1 MSKISCKLFGVP
13 QIMKDGQSVF
23 LPYAKINALLY
34 YMLINKV
41 VSRTEIA
48 GLLWPDENEET
59 AKKNLRNAVYQTK
72 RSLGLDI
79 IVSPKKSVLILNQ
92 DLEIE
97 IDVDVFSSAPREHMD
112 LYTGDFLQGFFL
124 KGSEAYEYWIVKTRN
139 YLKEKFSSECY
150 LKIEEDIQNQNY
162 VNVEDRI
169 QRLIELDE
177 YDERN
182 FRLLMRFY
190 QDTGR
195 NGKVIETYYEL
206 SKLLRRELGVEPDQK
221 TKEIYE
227 RSLRQM
233 NFGEGKE
240 RTLDDSFFYGR
251 LEEIAA
257 LEKTLLD
264 FKQKKDGRSLVIRGE
279 PGSGKS
285 TLKRRFLEEA
295 ADNFIVLE
303 VRCCQVEQGLFLR
316 PWRRAAEE
324 IETLTRRERQIL
336 PEAWKD
342 LMVQV
347 FPDFMDNLPNET
359 TGKLPLSAVVHI
371 MGESVRALAAQRQ
384 VILVFEDLQWMDADS
399 LRLLTAVLLE
409 TDPTQ
414 VMLLGTCTKEY
425 SRALEDTLTEL
436 SRYNRLQMI
445 ELERF
450 TIEACHHLIEKA
462 LPGKAVEGET
472 LERIYG
478 ETEGNPLLLSE
489 YIAGMKRGDSMN
501 TITQAMTESVKGRF
515 LYLSQEELDFARDIS
530 LFYDEIPLRMVQQLT
545 GKTGEELLQLLGN
558 LENRD
563 ILSEQETDKGPAI
576 LFTHGKLR
584 EYCYMTLP
592 ASRKKALHQKVGV
605 LLEEEINSSG
615 KKDNKLYAKLIYH
628 FSASGDYLKVLKY
641 RIANLNDHLNFSHL
655 MFPILDNLE
664 MDSDVKV
671 YISRDK
677 IEALFSNLEAS
688 FREVRDMAQGSM
700 ELALLELE
708 FFYMKGRYYIM
719 EGRYEDGINDIMYVI
734 DKSRQIENYDYT
746 LEGYKQLI
754 FYYLQ
759 INDTKR
765 MGEYVE
771 LALELAVA
779 RNYHR
784 EIGVFLRLRG
794 LYYMMGGSYRLA
806 ESYLMESIQSL
817 SVTKEM
823 ARQYAANIAAAYN
836 YIGEIR
842 QAQEKYTDALN
853 LFGKAISLCPGNALS
868 SLSVF
873 YINAGKTAY
882 FQQNLSAAQMY
893 FDKAYG
899 LYGQFDSFWKRSILD
914 SYMALTLIG
923 QHQYQKALEYL
934 VSARQNM
941 GYIKNPSDFGTVYF
955 AEALICKMGEK
966 DQEIWEIFGETLR
979 DSPDH
984 YYRRAMKNLN
994 QHLDK
999 YEINLL
1005 NQLFKQG

>member
-1 MSKISCKLFGVP
+1 
-13 QIMKDGQSVF
+13 
-23 LPYAKINALLY
+23 
-34 YMLINKV
+34 
-41 VSRTEIA
+41 
-48 GLLWPDENEET
+48 
-59 AKKNLRNAVYQTK
+59 
-72 RSLGLDI
+72 
-79 IVSPKKSVLILNQ
+79 
-92 DLEIE
+92 
-97 IDVDVFSSAPREHMD
+97 
-112 LYTGDFLQGFFL
+112 
-124 KGSEAYEYWIVKTRN
+124 
-139 YLKEKFSSECY
+139 
-150 LKIEEDIQNQNY
+150 
-162 VNVEDRI
+162 
-169 QRLIELDE
+169 
-177 YDERN
+177 
-182 FRLLMRFY
+182 
-190 QDTGR
+190 
-195 NGKVIETYYEL
+195 
-206 SKLLRRELGVEPDQK
+206 
-221 TKEIYE
+221 
-227 RSLRQM
+227 
-233 NFGEGKE
+233 
-240 RTLDDSFFYGR
+240 
-251 LEEIAA
+251 
-257 LEKTLLD
+257 
-264 FKQKKDGRSLVIRGE
+264 
-279 PGSGKS
+279 
-285 TLKRRFLEEA
+285 
-295 ADNFIVLE
+295 
-303 VRCCQVEQGLFLR
+303 
-316 PWRRAAEE
+316 
-324 IETLTRRERQIL
+324 
-336 PEAWKD
+336 
-342 LMVQV
+342 
-347 FPDFMDNLPNET
+347 
-359 TGKLPLSAVVHI
+359 
-371 MGESVRALAAQRQ
+371 
-384 VILVFEDLQWMDADS
+384 
-399 LRLLTAVLLE
+399 
-409 TDPTQ
+409 
-414 VMLLGTCTKEY
+414 
-425 SRALEDTLTEL
+425 
-436 SRYNRLQMI
+436 
-445 ELERF
+445 
-450 TIEACHHLIEKA
+450 
-462 LPGKAVEGET
+462 
-472 LERIYG
+472 
-478 ETEGNPLLLSE
+478 
-489 YIAGMKRGDSMN
+489 MN

-700 ELALLELE
+700 ELA
-708 FFYMKGRYYIM
+708 
-719 EGRYEDGINDIMYVI
+719 
-734 DKSRQIENYDYT
+734 
-746 LEGYKQLI
+746 
-754 FYYLQ
+754 
-759 INDTKR
+759 
-765 MGEYVE
+765 
-771 LALELAVA
+771 VA

-784 EIGVFLRLRG
+784 EIGVCLRLSG
-794 LYYMMGGSYRLA
+794 LSYMMGCSYRLA